1 MPVAVLHLS
10 SYLLLELGVNNL
22 SLFWGELIKRP
33 YMLLGSA
40 GLTILSLLAV
50 TSTRFAQNRL
60 GKRWQTLHNFV
71 YLALILGV
79 IHYIWSVKILS
90 LSRLSMGCAA
100 SCYCFCGIRSFVGG

>member
-1 MPVAVLHLS
+1 
-10 SYLLLELGVNNL
+10 
-22 SLFWGELIKRP
+22 
-33 YMLLGSA
+33 MLLGSA

-90 LSRLSMGCAA
+90 PQPIIYGL
-100 SCYCFCGIRSFVGG
+100 CGVVLLLLRYKKFRRWVKR